1 VFWGM
6 QALLEVVAELLKE
19 SPWIVDVLL
28 RNYLGDLEE
37 HPEGVEVLFESLECQ
52 KDVDCHVLYSKIV
65 RIIRRHHG
73 RFVKTGV
80 FVNVGIRKV
89 VSRLERSFASLGAD
103 CPYQHSVWVS
113 HALHLASLSLIDGNF
128 ESIVRPENTKF
139 DVITKILKNS
149 AKALS
154 NPETLVTLLGE
165 EAAVGVQLESVMALV
180 EVLLQL
186 VVVTLK
192 MVFHSDN
199 DSNVTDGEKFAS
211 MQEMTAT
218 LLTVRWELDQVAKA
232 IGHVQESPIYC
243 DWDINLAMNMVQFF
257 IDPKR
262 KVLTMTP
269 PQISLAIHL
278 ILRDEKG
285 REKGRKSHSI
295 ESRKDL
301 MRCVES
307 LKSMLYVS
315 SRGILN
321 PKEALSEQ
329 TTQSF
334 ANLAQRIRVVLSE
347 DSRFKSL
354 IDGDRTEEEDEK
366 LKTDDEKEKS
376 GQDDDVSEFL
386 ALIGRG
392 KGTPH
397 SQRAKKSKRIV
408 AERIGDTNSIKTED
422 IMPMEE
428 SKNSEGPV
436 AETCLALYQHNGRV
450 IMPATLNLDSDTRE
464 LLWKAYIDDKDTLVE
479 MLGVRVC

>member
-1 VFWGM
+1 MSGLFS
-6 QALLEVVAELLKE
+6 E

-28 RNYLGDLEE
+28 RNYLNDLEE
-37 HPEGVEVLFESLECQ
+37 HSESVEVFFDSLEFQ
-52 KDVDCHVLYSKIV
+52 KDVDCHGLYSKIV

-73 RFVKTGV
+73 RFLKTGV
-80 FVNVGIRKV
+80 FVNVGIQKV
-89 VSRLERSFASLGAD
+89 VNRLERSFASMSAHR
-103 CPYQHSVWVS
+103 PYQHRAWVS

-128 ESIVRPENTKF
+128 ESIVHSDNIKF
-139 DVITKILKNS
+139 DVLTTILEHS

-192 MVFHSDN
+192 MV
-199 DSNVTDGEKFAS
+199 SNCEDGDVRDEEKFAS

-232 IGHVQESPIYC
+232 IGHTQESPVYC
-243 DWDINLAMNMVQFF
+243 DWDINLSTHMMQFF
-257 IDPKR
+257 VDPKR

-269 PQISLAIHL
+269 PQIALAMHL
-278 ILRDEKG
+278 ILQDEKG
-285 REKGRKSHSI
+285 REKGRKSHSMRTK
-295 ESRKDL
+295 SDL
-301 MRCVES
+301 MVCAGSIKS
-307 LKSMLYVS
+307 LLYLS
-315 SRGILN
+315 SRGVLN

-347 DSRFKSL
+347 DTRFKSW
-354 IDGDRTEEEDEK
+354 IDDSGIEQDGEKLKSEDEK
-366 LKTDDEKEKS
+366 DKP
-376 GQDDDVSEFL
+376 GQDDDVGEFL

-397 SQRAKKSKRIV
+397 SQRPKKVKRIV
-408 AERIGDTNSIKTED
+408 AERIDDLNNIKSKVIPT
-422 IMPMEE
+422 MEE
-428 SKNSEGPV
+428 SNSVEDSV
-436 AETCLALYQHNGRV
+436 TETCLASYQHNGRV

-479 MLGVRVC
+479 MLGVCVA